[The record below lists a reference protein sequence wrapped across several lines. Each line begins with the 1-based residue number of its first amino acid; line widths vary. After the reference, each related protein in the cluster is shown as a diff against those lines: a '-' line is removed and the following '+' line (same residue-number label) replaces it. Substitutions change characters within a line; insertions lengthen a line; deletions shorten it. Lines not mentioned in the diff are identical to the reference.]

1 MDLVTVL
8 QNAQNPS
15 KDDACLLK
23 LLELLDIKMTFSML
37 HFESLGWITIDI
49 IFSPR
54 VMLRICQ

>member
-15 KDDACLLK
+15 KDDACLLN
-23 LLELLDIKMTFSML
+23 LLDSNMTFSML

-49 IFSPR
+49 VFSPC

>member
-23 LLELLDIKMTFSML
+23 LLHNNMTFSML

>member
-23 LLELLDIKMTFSML
+23 LLHNNMTYSML

>member
-15 KDDACLLK
+15 KDDASLLK
-23 LLELLDIKMTFSML
+23 LLPNKTTFPML
-37 HFESLGWITIDI
+37 YFESLGWITIDI